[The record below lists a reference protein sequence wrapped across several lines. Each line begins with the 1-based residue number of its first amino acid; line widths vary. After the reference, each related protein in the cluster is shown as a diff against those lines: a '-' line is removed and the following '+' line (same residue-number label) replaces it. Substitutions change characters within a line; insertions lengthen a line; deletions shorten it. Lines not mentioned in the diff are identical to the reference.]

1 MCRNRAI
8 DKCGLR
14 HMSVIDQSTESV
26 KLATVVDVV
35 DVMNACG
42 TDKGQYNL

>member
-1 MCRNRAI
+1 
-8 DKCGLR
+8 
-14 HMSVIDQSTESV
+14 MSVVDQSTEIV
-26 KLATVVDVV
+26 KLAAVVNVV